1 MDSGHGNTKIDP
13 SGTATGDMK
22 KSLQKI
28 NEKLLGHNFLLFVTI
43 VLFVIMY
50 FSGVVVYHDKNF
62 GNLQVFL
69 NLMISNAGLI
79 ITSVG
84 MTMVLIIAGID
95 ISVGSV
101 IAVTCMML
109 AAMMEKGHIGA
120 IPAMCIVLIFGIVFG
135 AVQGWLIAYMK
146 LQPFIVTLAGMFFA
160 RGLTAVISLEMI
172 TVTNK
177 TFLSIAQYKM
187 HLPFG
192 ATRNRHNIL
201 VYPYVYPTV
210 VLALLVLVVTFIV
223 LRYTKFGRSVYA
235 VGGNEQ
241 SAMLMGLNVKRIK
254 FTVYV
259 INGFLATLGGIAF
272 CLNTTGAFVEIGKG
286 FEMDAIAATV
296 IGGTPLT
303 GGVGNV
309 FGTLFGVLIKATI
322 ETFVSFQGNLSSW
335 WSKIIIAALLAFFI
349 MLQSLLL
356 RRKEKQK

>member
-1 MDSGHGNTKIDP
+1 MGKAKFDLPRASQVNV
-13 SGTATGDMK
+13 K
-22 KSLQKI
+22 KTMFNIK
-28 NEKLLGHNFLLFVTI
+28 EKLLGHNFLLFVTI
-43 VLFVIMY
+43 VLFIIMY
-50 FSGVVVYHDKNF
+50 ISGLIVYKDKNF
-62 GNLQVFL
+62 GNVQVFL
-69 NLMISNAGLI
+69 NLLISNAGLI

-101 IAVTCMML
+101 IGVTCMML
-109 AAMMEKGHIGA
+109 AAMMENGRIGA
-120 IPAMCIVLIFGIVFG
+120 IPAIIIVLLFGILFG

-177 TFLSIAQYKM
+177 QFLSIAQYKM

-192 ATRNRHNIL
+192 GYYNRRNVMI
-201 VYPYVYPTV
+201 YPYVYPTV
-210 VLALLVLVVTFIV
+210 IIALVVLVAAFFT
-223 LRYTKFGRSVYA
+223 LRYTKFGRSIYA

-272 CLNTTGAFVEIGKG
+272 CLNTTGAFVELGKG

-322 ETFVSFQGNLSSW
+322 EAFVSFQGNLSSW

-356 RRKEKQK
+356 RRKERQL

>member
-1 MDSGHGNTKIDP
+1 MGNIKFDMPRTSHINTKKTFKNIKD
-13 SGTATGDMK
+13 
-22 KSLQKI
+22 
-28 NEKLLGHNFLLFVTI
+28 KLLGHNFLLFVTI

-50 FSGVVVYHDKNF
+50 ISGLIVYKDKNF
-62 GNLQVFL
+62 GNVQVFF
-69 NLMISNAGLI
+69 NLLISNAGLI
-79 ITSVG
+79 ITAVG

-101 IAVTCMML
+101 VAVTCMML
-109 AAMMEKGHIGA
+109 AAMMEKGKIGA
-120 IPAMCIVLIFGIVFG
+120 MPAIVIVLLFGIVFG
-135 AVQGWLIAYMK
+135 AVQGWLIAYLK

-172 TVTNK
+172 TITNK

-192 ATRNRHNIL
+192 GYYNRRNIMI
-201 VYPYVYPTV
+201 YPYVYPTV
-210 VLALLVLVVTFIV
+210 IMALVVLVAAFLI

-272 CLNTTGAFVEIGKG
+272 CLNTTGAFVELGKG

-322 ETFVSFQGNLSSW
+322 EAFVSFQGNLSSW

-356 RRKEKQK
+356 RRKEKQR

>member
-1 MDSGHGNTKIDP
+1 MGNTKFDLP
-13 SGTATGDMK
+13 LATQTNAK
-22 KSLQKI
+22 KSLI
-28 NEKLLGHNFLLFVTI
+28 NIKDKLLGHNFLLFVTI
-43 VLFVIMY
+43 VLFIIMY
-50 FSGVVVYHDKNF
+50 ASGLIVYKDKNF
-62 GNLQVFL
+62 GNVQVFF
-69 NLMISNAGLI
+69 NLLISNAGLI

-95 ISVGSV
+95 ISVGSIV
-101 IAVTCMML
+101 GVTCMML
-109 AAMMEKGHIGA
+109 AAMMENGKIGA
-120 IPAMCIVLIFGIVFG
+120 IPAIILVLLFGIVFG
-135 AVQGWLIAYMK
+135 AVQGWLIAYLK

-172 TVTNK
+172 TITNK
-177 TFLSIAQYKM
+177 TFLAMAQYKI

-192 ATRNRHNIL
+192 GYYNRKNIMI
-201 VYPYVYPTV
+201 YPYVYPTV
-210 VLALLVLVVTFIV
+210 IIALVVLAVVFFV

-272 CLNTTGAFVEIGKG
+272 CLNTTGAFVELGKG

-322 ETFVSFQGNLSSW
+322 EAFVSFQGNLSSW

-356 RRKEKQK
+356 RRKEKQR